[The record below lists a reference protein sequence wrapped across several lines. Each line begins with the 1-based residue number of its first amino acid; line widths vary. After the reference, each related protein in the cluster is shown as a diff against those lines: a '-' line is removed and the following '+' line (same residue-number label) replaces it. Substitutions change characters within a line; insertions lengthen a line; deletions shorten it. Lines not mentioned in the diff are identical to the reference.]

1 MTDVT
6 PETFGPAYHAAGLAL
21 CEKIARAMRQ
31 HRADPVAAWIA
42 GLGPRPAHVPD
53 PHARTERDAAR
64 EESEAA

>member
-6 PETFGPAYHAAGLAL
+6 PETFGTAYHAAGLAL
-21 CEKIARAMRQ
+21 CEKIARAMRP

-53 PHARTERDAAR
+53 PHARTERR
-64 EESEAA
+64 EDESEAA